1 MSLSCS
7 KKSLSEYRQLSP
19 PFKALRD
26 LTRAFSVS
34 LSNHFPTKERGWDF
48 LRIHEHIPGFRL
60 WSDYILFR
68 KCPDNHTQHLQLT
81 KKVWNSQVPMHS
93 HVPETFMSLLMAKH
107 FPQWPF
113 PILSP
118 LSGTIKLVR
127 SHLVPLIAFTYFIS
141 LSLIPGTSFVIYLL
155 VHQFSLQL
163 NHPAFLTGLQHPV
176 LFFFS
181 GLQFLHFVPLGIFK
195 NFLGCSSRHLT
206 DANFILPS
214 ISGYLRVDR
223 FPGFCIKTIVPQTKN
238 SSIVF
243 CIYFLFV
250 E

>member
-34 LSNHFPTKERGWDF
+34 LSNHFSTKEREWDF

-107 FPQWPF
+107 FPQWSF

-127 SHLVPLIAFTYFIS
+127 SHFVLLIAFTYFIS
-141 LSLIPGTSFVIYLL
+141 LSLIPGTSFLIYLSSSSPIL
-155 VHQFSLQL
+155 SSARPPSFPHGVTTSC
-163 NHPAFLTGLQHPV
+163 AVFLLWV
-176 LFFFS
+176 AISSFCAS
-181 GLQFLHFVPLGIFK
+181 GHF
-195 NFLGCSSRHLT
+195 
-206 DANFILPS
+206 
-214 ISGYLRVDR
+214 
-223 FPGFCIKTIVPQTKN
+223 
-238 SSIVF
+238 
-243 CIYFLFV
+243 
-250 E
+250 